1 MGIKLIVTANRRPAF
16 HPGHPGEYLV
26 LGGGY
31 AQLLINAPI
40 WAQGDSMKMTTY
52 FGAVKPLLFWLAA
65 ATMALPAVVQASPNE
80 TFVSQDILPY
90 GFSMTSLLGG
100 NEVDP
105 RQAITLEAVGL
116 GTRLSKV
123 ELLDG
128 TGKVL
133 SEAKDQ
139 TSLSLPAPLAF
150 GTRYTLKVTAERS
163 WTGQSETREFTFTTV
178 AVPKL
183 EGPALRMLDQDASV
197 TLHFD
202 RPVGEVQATGG
213 LTLNAEPDATGQ
225 NIRLLASAY
234 AQDHSYAV
242 QLNYKTTTGVP
253 LPPLNLELTTS
264 PPLAAETNVRGLTN
278 LGLMLPLQVIFSEP
292 LADRTNAASN
302 LQVHTRDGKA
312 ISGKWSW
319 IGQRQLKFTP
329 HPAWPASSSIEV
341 SADIKNLRSERG
353 GMLTQALI
361 EQFSTGTDRRLFVYL
376 DSQRVEAVENGKVV
390 RTFKVSTGKSKT
402 PTVTGSFYIYDRYRH
417 KTMRSD
423 VGRGQRGFY
432 EVEDVPYTQFFHKD
446 YAFHG
451 AFWHN
456 NFGHPASHGCVN
468 MATKEQNKQW
478 PNVSEDAGWLYR
490 WGALGLPVT
499 VMHKAPEPMQA
510 GHVPAKDSKSGNEEE
525 ARAEPPQAAAR
536 QELSGSVVV
545 Q

>member
-1 MGIKLIVTANRRPAF
+1 V
-16 HPGHPGEYLV
+16 
-26 LGGGY
+26 GGYY
-31 AQLLINAPI
+31 AQLLINAPVV
-40 WAQGDSMKMTTY
+40 AQGDSMKMTTY
-52 FGAVKPLLFWLAA
+52 FGAAKSLLFWLAA
-65 ATMALPAVVQASPNE
+65 ATMALPAVVQANPND
-80 TFVSQDILPY
+80 TFVSQDVLPY
-90 GFSMTSLLGG
+90 GFSMTPLQGG
-100 NEVDP
+100 NQVDP
-105 RQAITLEAVGL
+105 RQAITLESVGL

-123 ELLDG
+123 ELLDS

-133 SEAKDQ
+133 SEAKNQ
-139 TSLSLPAPLAF
+139 TSLSLSAPLDF
-150 GTRYTLKVTAERS
+150 GTRYTIKVTAERP

-183 EGPALRMLDQDASV
+183 EGPSLRMLDPDASV

-234 AQDHSYAV
+234 AQDHTYAV
-242 QLNYKTTTGVP
+242 RLNYKTTTGVP

-278 LGLMLPLQVIFSEP
+278 LGLMLPLQVTFSEP

-302 LQVHTRDGKA
+302 LQVRTRDGKA
-312 ISGKWSW
+312 ISGKWNW
-319 IGQRQLKFTP
+319 IGQRHLKFTP
-329 HPAWPASSSIEV
+329 HPAWPASSSIEI
-341 SADIKNLRSERG
+341 SADVQNLRSERG

-432 EVEDVPYTQFFHKD
+432 EVEKVPYTQFFHKD
-446 YAFHG
+446 FAFHG

-456 NFGHPASHGCVN
+456 NFGHPASHGCIN

-478 PNVSEDAGWLYR
+478 PNVSEDAGWLYH

-499 VMHKAPEPMQA
+499 VTHKAPESVQA
-510 GHVPAKDSKSGNEEE
+510 GHVPAEASKNAKEEG

>member
-1 MGIKLIVTANRRPAF
+1 
-16 HPGHPGEYLV
+16 
-26 LGGGY
+26 
-31 AQLLINAPI
+31 
-40 WAQGDSMKMTTY
+40 MKMATY
-52 FGAVKPLLFWLAA
+52 FGAAKPLLFWLAA
-65 ATMALPAVVQASPNE
+65 ATITLPAAVQADPNE

-90 GFSMTSLLGG
+90 GFSMTSLQGG

-105 RQAITLEAVGL
+105 HKAIILEAVGL
-116 GTRLSKV
+116 GTRLSRV

-133 SEAKDQ
+133 FEAKDQ
-139 TSLSLPAPLAF
+139 TSLSLPAPLTF
-150 GTRYTLKVTAERS
+150 GTRHTIKVTVERS
-163 WTGQSETREFTFTTV
+163 WTGQSETREINFTTV
-178 AVPKL
+178 TVPKL
-183 EGPALRMLDQDASV
+183 EGPALRMLDPDASV

-202 RPVGEVQATGG
+202 RPVGEVRATGD
-213 LTLNAEPDATGQ
+213 LTLSAEPDATGQ

-242 QLNYKTTTGVP
+242 KLNYKTTTGVL
-253 LPPLNLELTTS
+253 LPQLNLELTTA

-278 LGLMLPLQVIFSEP
+278 LGLMLPLQVTFSEP
-292 LADRTNAASN
+292 LADRANAASN
-302 LQVHTRDGKA
+302 LQVRTRDGKA

-319 IGQRQLKFTP
+319 IGQRLLKFTP
-329 HPAWPASSSIEV
+329 HPAWPASSTIEV
-341 SADIKNLRSERG
+341 SAGGQNLRSVRG
-353 GMLTQALI
+353 GMLKQALI

-402 PTVTGSFYIYDRYRH
+402 PTMTGSFYIYDRYRH

-432 EVEDVPYTQFFHKD
+432 EVEKVPYTQFFHKD

-456 NFGHPASHGCVN
+456 NFGRPASHGCVN
-468 MATKEQNKQW
+468 MATKDQNKQW

-499 VMHKAPEPMQA
+499 VTHKAPEPLQA
-510 GHVPAKDSKSGNEEE
+510 GHVPAEESKSANKG
-525 ARAEPPQAAAR
+525 ARAEAAAR
-536 QELSGSVVV
+536 EELSDRVVV
-545 Q
+545 QAGGHS